1 MANRK
6 LLDKLY
12 KSLEEVPDDADVT
25 AVIGLI
31 AYKGEQDDQLPT
43 GQAYGGRARGGA
55 GATPST
61 RGPRTRCTRSRQTG
75 PSGGASGK
83 CQSNANGSLRPHPWV
98 WNHSTRRKHLQPAI
112 VRSFAHTVVVGNDSV

>member
-31 AYKGEQDDQLPT
+31 AYKGKQEDQLPT
-43 GQAYGGRARGGA
+43 VQAYGGRAHDIA
-55 GATPST
+55 CVVADLI
-61 RGPRTRCTRSRQTG
+61 
-75 PSGGASGK
+75 ASLSAELPEFN
-83 CQSNANGSLRPHPWV
+83 QQLAHYLEQHAEAVQAESSNS
-98 WNHSTRRKHLQPAI
+98 
-112 VRSFAHTVVVGNDSV
+112 HTLH

>member
-43 GQAYGGRARGGA
+43 VQAYGGRAHDLA
-55 GATPST
+55 CVVADLITSLSIELPEFN
-61 RGPRTRCTRSRQTG
+61 QQL
-75 PSGGASGK
+75 AHYLE
-83 CQSNANGSLRPHPWV
+83 QHAEAAQAEIANS
-98 WNHSTRRKHLQPAI
+98 
-112 VRSFAHTVVVGNDSV
+112 HTLH

>member
-31 AYKGEQDDQLPT
+31 TYKSKQDDRLPT
-43 GQAYGGRARGGA
+43 VQAYGGSAHDIA
-55 GATPST
+55 CVIADCITSLSAALPEFNAQLAHYLEQHAEVMQTEST
-61 RGPRTRCTRSRQTG
+61 
-75 PSGGASGK
+75 
-83 CQSNANGSLRPHPWV
+83 NPHTL
-98 WNHSTRRKHLQPAI
+98 H
-112 VRSFAHTVVVGNDSV
+112 

>member
-31 AYKGEQDDQLPT
+31 AYKGKQEDQLPT
-43 GQAYGGRARGGA
+43 VQAYGGRAHDIA
-55 GATPST
+55 CVIADAI
-61 RGPRTRCTRSRQTG
+61 
-75 PSGGASGK
+75 ASLSAELPEFNAALAHYLE
-83 CQSNANGSLRPHPWV
+83 QHAEAAQHESSNS
-98 WNHSTRRKHLQPAI
+98 
-112 VRSFAHTVVVGNDSV
+112 HTLH